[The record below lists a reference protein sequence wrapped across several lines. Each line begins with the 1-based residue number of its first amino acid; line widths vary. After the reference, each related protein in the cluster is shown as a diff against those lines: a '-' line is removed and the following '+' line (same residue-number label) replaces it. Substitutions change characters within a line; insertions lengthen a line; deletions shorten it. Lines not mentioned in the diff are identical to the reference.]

1 MVRPTEQ
8 RAVHSHNWSLLGR
21 CYLWCLLA
29 ALVAIL
35 LFSLGAP
42 VILLLLFVV
51 CPVAAVWLYAMSE
64 RPLPVPLDPCPGT
77 RGRTLNWIAP
87 WYERCCARL
96 GLAHAFRVR
105 LIEASEIQE
114 GDHVLD
120 MGCGTGR
127 LACLAAFRAGET
139 GRVCGIDA
147 APNMIRIARV
157 HPMRAAVRPRFELAL
172 AEALPF
178 PDASFDVVLASFLLS
193 ALPPDL
199 KLAALK
205 EASRVLKPDGRL
217 IVAEIDRPTS
227 LTGRLLGAMLGL
239 SAKLR
244 SHVRGRTDEI
254 LKSGGFVPDRT
265 ANWRSS
271 VGIWNCRKAVSA
283 NPEGPRS

>member
-1 MVRPTEQ
+1 MVRPAEQ
-8 RAVHSHNWSLLGR
+8 GATRSHNWSLLGR
-21 CYLWCLLA
+21 CFLWCLLA

-35 LFSLGAP
+35 LFSLGAT

-105 LIEASEIQE
+105 LIEASEIRE

-147 APNMIRIARV
+147 APDMIRIARV

-217 IVAEIDRPTS
+217 VVAEIDRSTS
-227 LTGRLLGAMLGL
+227 LTGRLVGAMLGL

-254 LKSGGFVPDRT
+254 LQSGGFVPLHA

-271 VGIWNCRKAVSA
+271 IAIWNCRKAVSA